1 MITGPSA
8 VGVAATIPSSTLSSE
23 FILEA
28 NAEDGDVPS
37 KRMHRCFNKTCRNFK
52 IFKLDVGRFY
62 WISTGRSAQRDFELR
77 RQCLDQWWAEP
88 TVREDHS

>member
-1 MITGPSA
+1 MTKSSPLNCLNDIYIEVLRACPVWPACCLMITGPSA

-37 KRMHRCFNKTCRNFK
+37 KRMHRCVNKTCRNFL
-52 IFKLDVGRFY
+52 ILKLDVGRFY
-62 WISTGRSAQRDFELR
+62 
-77 RQCLDQWWAEP
+77 
-88 TVREDHS
+88 